1 MVKTI
6 SLKGELKDDNGN
18 NFAEIKNTVLSV
30 WVTVESEILFV
41 LNSFAS
47 YLPFQDT
54 TVICQI

>member
-6 SLKGELKDDNGN
+6 SFSGELKDDDGN
-18 NFAEIKNTVLSV
+18 NLAEIKNTVLSL

-54 TVICQI
+54 PIICQI